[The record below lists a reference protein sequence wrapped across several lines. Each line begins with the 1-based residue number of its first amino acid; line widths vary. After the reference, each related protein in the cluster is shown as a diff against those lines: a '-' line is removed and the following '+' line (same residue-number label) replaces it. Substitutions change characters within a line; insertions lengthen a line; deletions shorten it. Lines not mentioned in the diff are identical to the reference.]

1 MWIVTLLETN
11 APFGFQETPMA
22 KKTSMILSLF
32 ATGLLCG
39 SAIADD
45 RSTGRSQNKTL
56 PQPRAVENQSEWK
69 PSVGLLMGY
78 SALNGGEFSNNA
90 AALVEAAFQ
99 PVIPFGLGAQ
109 FQYSPG
115 DVQSSG
121 PNPDWNTTNLLLKG
135 TYNFGGNVVVLRN
148 SYVGAKTGLT
158 LYSGDVPTETHFSL
172 GPVVGFDIPVDVE
185 KHFTLGAEGTYLG
198 VLGDASPDQVSLL
211 GAAKYWF

>member
-1 MWIVTLLETN
+1 
-11 APFGFQETPMA
+11 MA
-22 KKTSMILSLF
+22 KKTWMILSLV
-32 ATGLLCG
+32 ATGLLSMSG
-39 SAIADD
+39 FADD
-45 RSTGRSQNKTL
+45 GSTGRSESRTL
-56 PQPRAVENQSEWK
+56 PEPRAVENQSEWK

-99 PVIPFGLGAQ
+99 PFVPFGLGAQ

-115 DVQSSG
+115 DIEAAG
-121 PNPDWNTTNLLLKG
+121 PNPDLNTTNLLLKG
-135 TYNFGGNVVVLRN
+135 TYNFGGDIVVLRN

-158 LYSGDVPTETHFSL
+158 LYSGDVDTETHFSL
-172 GPVVGFDIPVDVE
+172 GPVIGFDIPIDMQ